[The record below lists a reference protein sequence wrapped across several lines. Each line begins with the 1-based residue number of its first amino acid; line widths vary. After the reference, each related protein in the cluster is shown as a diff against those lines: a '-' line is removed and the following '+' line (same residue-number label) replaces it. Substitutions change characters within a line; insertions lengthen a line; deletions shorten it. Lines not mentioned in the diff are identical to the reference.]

1 MRVQQAILPIGP
13 VAPALTPPALLHRI
27 VPFARLDV
35 QNPAPLWQDHGAW
48 TAMRSRAARAAPRL
62 GRESSPPW
70 RCAMS
75 RSEEHTSELQS
86 LMRIS
91 YAVFC
96 FNNKK
101 QRMLSS
107 SRTTT

>member
-62 GRESSPPW
+62 GRESSTPW

-75 RSEEHTSELQS
+75 TAMRPARRSWHRSEEHQYELQAQKANP
-86 LMRIS
+86 
-91 YAVFC
+91 Y
-96 FNNKK
+96 
-101 QRMLSS
+101 
-107 SRTTT
+107 TGY